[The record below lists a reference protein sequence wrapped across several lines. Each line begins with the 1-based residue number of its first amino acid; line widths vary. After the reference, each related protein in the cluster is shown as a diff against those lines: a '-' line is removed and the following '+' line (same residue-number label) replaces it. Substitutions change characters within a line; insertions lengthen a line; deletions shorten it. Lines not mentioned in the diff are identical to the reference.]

1 MRFSTRAISAS
12 EADVVDWRG
21 ARWYWA
27 AATIDR
33 LDLLRSVRRDMPYG
47 SEFDAV
53 FQFQSHTQPLPS
65 LSMKQARANESPH
78 SRHEAMAR

>member
-12 EADVVDWRG
+12 AADAVDLRG
-21 ARWYWA
+21 AGWYSA

-33 LDLLRSVRRDMPYG
+33 PDHLRPVRRDMPYG